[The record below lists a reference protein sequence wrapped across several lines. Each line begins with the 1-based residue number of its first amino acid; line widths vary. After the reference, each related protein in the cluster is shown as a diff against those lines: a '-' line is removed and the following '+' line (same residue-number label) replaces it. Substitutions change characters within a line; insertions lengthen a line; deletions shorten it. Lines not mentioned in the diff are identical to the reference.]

1 MRLAPD
7 SSWEL
12 RGSCA
17 KSFEESSQVARGL
30 MKVAPTG
37 FELDLAGGEKRVQF
51 SVDSVEHL
59 MNWLEELRLAASP
72 ALNRLSRAEEVDMQQ
87 VDESKLFDLFA
98 ERERPDRKN
107 VVGEKRE
114 PRRLPAKALFESCR
128 KTGAVNKRSPSNNL
142 SFSVVETGTPD
153 ANRLRRRLM
162 LSVGV
167 SEGEEED
174 EPPPLVERVSSEE
187 EQIFKALC
195 LAASAKLGAAPNA
208 LSQLRHLEVEMT
220 GVVDKW
226 SRTLAATEAGQQSQ
240 LTNTLMRSGERLPW
254 CPLSADIALK
264 QQYRWVKDGGCQSN
278 LRLSAEWLA
287 LGYTSNCHGTDLR
300 DVDCR
305 ALLRFFGLGSGS
317 SSDAEGA
324 RQLLQALSA
333 FQGQV
338 RTAWAELDQHA
349 AKAKTRG
356 TQRLISRYIPGG
368 LRLHL
373 CGRASADRTRLAMK
387 GLNTERLAK
396 KSCLKLGFKAFGRS
410 CRFFAL
416 VGPQHDELQGLA
428 EKNPLRDIE
437 REILPL
443 AQLTRL
449 RERLRLPGI
458 PRPELSLFKT
468 LDERLADAMQQLCL
482 VQSACTEVRQASVLR
497 TGLRRLRSGSLL
509 QIIVVLFNYI
519 NYGPALS
526 WVEIPKLASPVHQ
539 CQGPESNKDLRNVD
553 VQSLTHLVETQSFGG
568 PFPKFNMLHFCG
580 SGMTDARFC
589 VTRDGLQELVKQFP
603 DLTQAQLDDELSSL
617 SGASYVNLS
626 SVNLRTLALERLKED
641 LKFVQTELY
650 GHRQEY
656 QKKDPEE
663 APSERSSMGPVNF
676 DLEENDTASEEEL
689 VQESSE
695 DTLANLSPRKSVIG
709 RLVCMGIDTWSSS
722 AESSFAEDWCQGS
735 AIVGVNEEAGHLQAA
750 LAADGEVPPPGVM
763 WRWRPS
769 GGRWKPYFCEVR
781 GALLVLYRVK
791 TSTAKLRGT
800 FYVVLPGAEVA
811 LLDSLYA
818 TQHARELARQG
829 EHPHGLELRPVGNR
843 VEYLLTKTA
852 KAARPWSPIW
862 IQSRL
867 AEQICMFRSV
877 KSNWQDL

>member
-1 MRLAPD
+1 M
-7 SSWEL
+7 E
-12 RGSCA
+12 
-17 KSFEESSQVARGL
+17 
-30 MKVAPTG
+30 
-37 FELDLAGGEKRVQF
+37 
-51 SVDSVEHL
+51 
-59 MNWLEELRLAASP
+59 
-72 ALNRLSRAEEVDMQQ
+72 
-87 VDESKLFDLFA
+87 
-98 ERERPDRKN
+98 
-107 VVGEKRE
+107 
-114 PRRLPAKALFESCR
+114 
-128 KTGAVNKRSPSNNL
+128 
-142 SFSVVETGTPD
+142 
-153 ANRLRRRLM
+153 
-162 LSVGV
+162 
-167 SEGEEED
+167 
-174 EPPPLVERVSSEE
+174 
-187 EQIFKALC
+187 
-195 LAASAKLGAAPNA
+195 
-208 LSQLRHLEVEMT
+208 
-220 GVVDKW
+220 
-226 SRTLAATEAGQQSQ
+226 
-240 LTNTLMRSGERLPW
+240 
-254 CPLSADIALK
+254 
-264 QQYRWVKDGGCQSN
+264 
-278 LRLSAEWLA
+278 
-287 LGYTSNCHGTDLR
+287 
-300 DVDCR
+300 
-305 ALLRFFGLGSGS
+305 
-317 SSDAEGA
+317 
-324 RQLLQALSA
+324 
-333 FQGQV
+333 
-338 RTAWAELDQHA
+338 
-349 AKAKTRG
+349 
-356 TQRLISRYIPGG
+356 
-368 LRLHL
+368 
-373 CGRASADRTRLAMK
+373 
-387 GLNTERLAK
+387 
-396 KSCLKLGFKAFGRS
+396 
-410 CRFFAL
+410 
-416 VGPQHDELQGLA
+416 
-428 EKNPLRDIE
+428 LRDIE

-449 RERLRLPGI
+449 RERLRL
-458 PRPELSLFKT
+458 LSLFKT

-497 TGLRRLRSGSLL
+497 SLL

-519 NYGPALS
+519 NYG
-526 WVEIPKLASPVHQ
+526 
-539 CQGPESNKDLRNVD
+539 QGPESNKDLRNVD

-568 PFPKFNMLHFCG
+568 PFPKFNMLHFC
-580 SGMTDARFC
+580 
-589 VTRDGLQELVKQFP
+589 LQELVKQFP

-626 SVNLRTLALERLKED
+626 SVTLALERLKED

-709 RLVCMGIDTWSSS
+709 RLVCMGIDTWS
-722 AESSFAEDWCQGS
+722 FAEDWCQGS

-769 GGRWKPYFCEVR
+769 GRWKPYFCEVR

-818 TQHARELARQG
+818 TQHARELAR